1 MVGAS
6 GGGRAEDDR
15 TRGLPVLRPDG
26 EVTEELTS
34 FVEDAELL
42 REEDAGLGASASVII
57 MSHIFE
63 K

>member
-1 MVGAS
+1 
-6 GGGRAEDDR
+6 
-15 TRGLPVLRPDG
+15 VLRPDG

-57 MSHIFE
+57 ISHILV